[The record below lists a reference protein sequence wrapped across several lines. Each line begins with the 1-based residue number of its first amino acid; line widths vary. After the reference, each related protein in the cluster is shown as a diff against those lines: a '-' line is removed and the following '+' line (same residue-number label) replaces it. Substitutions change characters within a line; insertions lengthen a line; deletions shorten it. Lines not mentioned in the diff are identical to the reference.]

1 VRGGRWR
8 IGGAVFTLH
17 PCSPAPERPERPPL
31 LLACANTVELDDLLD
46 EICSL
51 DGVISS
57 ESLVHLATKIDRGQ

>member
-1 VRGGRWR
+1 
-8 IGGAVFTLH
+8 
-17 PCSPAPERPERPPL
+17 